1 LSKQVAA
8 KVSKV
13 EYELIRRLVKSGLYI
28 NSSDFVRDAMR
39 RRLAEISSTAKTP
52 TDKLK
57 QQLYDYMRD
66 HDGLIWPD
74 EAARDLGYSI
84 LDILE
89 ALKKLETEGRA
100 VEAEGIHIEA

>member
-1 LSKQVAA
+1 MSKQVAA

-39 RRLAEISSTAKTP
+39 RRLAEINSTAKTS
-52 TDKLK
+52 TDDLK
-57 QQLYDYMRD
+57 QELYDYMKEY
-66 HDGLIWPD
+66 DGLIWPD
-74 EAARDLGYSI
+74 EAARDLGYSV

-89 ALKKLETEGRA
+89 ALRKLEREGRA
-100 VEAEGIHIEA
+100 IEAEGIHIEA